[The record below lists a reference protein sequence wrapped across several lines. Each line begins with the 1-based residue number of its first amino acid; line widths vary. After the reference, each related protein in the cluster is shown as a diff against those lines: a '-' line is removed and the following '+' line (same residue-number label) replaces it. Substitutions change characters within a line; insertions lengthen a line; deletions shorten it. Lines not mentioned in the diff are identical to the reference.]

1 MDKGRLLG
9 LMVTKNRHLDKWKD
23 AIVMSRENNLSKT
36 KNSQKFTKQFIG
48 LKIVKIIEIAFF
60 RILNGLFGQGDD
72 LVKRM
77 KLEEQRIAEEKKLS
91 ELISKL
97 PSGILVSFDGT
108 DHYKL
113 TDDVYEQVCK
123 ATKLIPQRAIMGA
136 NFLNFRAHELYTING
151 NQIDE
156 TFVKW
161 DQEKNKCFAGF
172 TVSGNNVGVDES
184 ITISGE
190 ALSFLST
197 GIDTRVYFIKNF

>member
-1 MDKGRLLG
+1 MIEDKFINKLKELPTHIRKLSG
-9 LMVTKNRHLDKWKD
+9 LVILTV
-23 AIVMSRENNLSKT
+23 IV
-36 KNSQKFTKQFIG
+36 
-48 LKIVKIIEIAFF
+48 IASFG
-60 RILNGLFGQGDD
+60 ILNIFFGQGDE
-72 LVKRM
+72 LVKKM
-77 KLEEQRIAEEKKLS
+77 KLEEERIAEEKKLS
-91 ELISKL
+91 ALISKL

-113 TDDVYEQVCK
+113 TDEVYEQVCK
-123 ATKLIPQRAIMGA
+123 VTKLIPQRAIMGA

-151 NQIDE
+151 NKIDE

-161 DQEKNKCFAGF
+161 DQEKGKCFAGF

-184 ITISGE
+184 VTISGE